1 MSITYAVKVSQL
13 DTMEGR
19 SYNGDYFAD
28 NDYGDGTIG
37 TTGLALGRLV
47 ALKSDGETGADGYE
61 GCTTTTLEY
70 ADASDK
76 KPAAGFVWRISPM
89 EQEKSVP
96 DQINNPDNNYYPVGY
111 STTEI
116 EREESPL
123 TLIQRGAVVVK
134 DTDREYYFNTVRE
147 SIGTVEVSGAG
158 TQVDGSGTTFTDL
171 RVGDFIL
178 VGGEKKEIESI
189 TSDTVLDVT
198 VAFSG
203 IVVSGE
209 GYLESDL
216 RRPIYLGEDGKYT
229 KVTPASGDFK
239 QVVGYVV
246 NGNNI
251 LINLEIDITGE
262 VVD

>member
-1 MSITYAVKVSQL
+1 MSITYAVKVSQF

-19 SYNGDYFAD
+19 AYNGAYFAD

-47 ALKSDGETGADGYE
+47 ALKSDGETGADGYD
-61 GCTTTTLEY
+61 GFTTTTLQY
-70 ADASDK
+70 ADASDQ

-89 EQEKSVP
+89 EQDKSVP
-96 DQINNPDNNYYPVGY
+96 NQINNPDNNYYPVGY
-111 STTEI
+111 SATAL

-123 TLIQRGAVVVK
+123 VLIQRGVVVVE
-134 DTDREYYFNTVRE
+134 DTEREYHFNTIKE

-158 TQVDGSGTTFTDL
+158 TQVDGSGTAFTNL
-171 RVGDFIL
+171 RVGDFIV
-178 VGGEKKEIESI
+178 VGGEKKEIASI

-203 IVVSGE
+203 AVASAE
-209 GYLESDL
+209 GFLESDL

-246 NGNNI
+246 NGNDI
-251 LINLEIDITGE
+251 LINLEMDITGE
-262 VVD
+262 VVA